1 MTAEETTL
9 KQDLHKL
16 GVTSGLFSAMAVFA
30 LVALFSSSVFVNL
43 RVVQLAHGLQQ
54 SNDKI
59 AAQQKVL
66 TKQQTQLA
74 DQQKSIAAQQVELKT
89 EEALNARR
97 NCESLNLAYAAA
109 RLSVRDASGIQLR
122 TAVSLY
128 QRAKQAAAVN
138 PPKNPQAQ
146 AARVISDRFLLSIVK
161 DTVGS
166 TLQAIA
172 DVDAKTKPLTCT

>member
-1 MTAEETTL
+1 MTEETTL
-9 KQDLHKL
+9 TEDLHKL

-43 RVVQLAHGLQQ
+43 RVVQLAHGLQRQ
-54 SNDKI
+54 NTKI
-59 AAQQKVL
+59 SAQQKVQAKQQAQLAAQQKSI
-66 TKQQTQLA
+66 TTQQT
-74 DQQKSIAAQQVELKT
+74 ELKR
-89 EEALNARR
+89 EEVLNARR

-109 RLSVRDASGIQLR
+109 RLSVLDASGIQLR

-138 PPKNPQAQ
+138 PPKNPQAR

-161 DTVGS
+161 DTYGS
-166 TLQAIA
+166 ALQAIA
-172 DVDAKTKPLTCT
+172 DVDAKTKPLTCG